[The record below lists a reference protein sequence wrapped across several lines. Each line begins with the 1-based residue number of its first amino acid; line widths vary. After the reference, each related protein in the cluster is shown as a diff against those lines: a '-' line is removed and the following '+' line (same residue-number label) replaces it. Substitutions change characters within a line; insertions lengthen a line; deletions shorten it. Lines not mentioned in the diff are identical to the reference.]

1 MSDAMREAFGKKL
14 AELGKIN
21 RRLVVLDADV
31 SSSTK
36 SGHFAKAFSER
47 FYNCG
52 VAEGNMAGVAAGL
65 AAAGYHPVI
74 NAFAIFL
81 ALKSTDQ
88 IRNDI
93 CYNKLPVVIAGGYAG
108 LSDSFDGASHQSV
121 SDIAIF
127 RSMPNMEVIVPADNR
142 QAELALEYALTRDG
156 PVYIRLN
163 RNEVPDLPE
172 SFAEPAVFAK
182 REPLLLR
189 KGYGVTVAASG
200 ITASIALKA
209 AELLAKAGVDAEV
222 LSVPF
227 VKPAPGKGLET
238 SVRKTGRLVT
248 VEEHTTHA
256 GFGSACLEDLARR
269 GPGAGLRFDWLPIGI
284 EDRFGETGPYRE
296 VLAAFGLE
304 AKAIADRVKK
314 FLKQTI

>member
-1 MSDAMREAFGKKL
+1 MRETFGKKL
-14 AELGKIN
+14 AELGKTN
-21 RRLVVLDADV
+21 GDLVVLDADV

-36 SGHFAKAFSER
+36 SGYFAKAFPER

-52 VAEGNMAGVAAGL
+52 VAEGNLAGVAAGL
-65 AAAGYHPVI
+65 AAAGCRPVI

-81 ALKSTDQ
+81 ALKSADQ

-127 RSMPNMEVIVPADNR
+127 RSMPNLEVIVPADNQ
-142 QAELALEYALTRDG
+142 QAALALEYALSRNG

-163 RNEVPDLPE
+163 RNETPSLPE
-172 SFAEPAVFAK
+172 TFPPAVFAK

-189 KGYGVTVAASG
+189 KGYGVTIAAGG
-200 ITASIALKA
+200 ITASIALEA
-209 AELLAKAGVDAEV
+209 AEILAKAGVDAEV

-227 VKPAPGKGLET
+227 VKPSPGKGLED
-238 SVRKTGRLVT
+238 SVRKTGKLVT
-248 VEEHTTHA
+248 VEEHNVIG
-256 GFGSACLEDLARR
+256 GFGGACLEYLSRK
-269 GPGAGLRFDWLPIGI
+269 GPAGGLRFDWLPIGI
-284 EDRFGETGPYRE
+284 EDRFGESGPYKE
-296 VLAAFGLE
+296 VLEFFGLSP
-304 AKAIADRVKK
+304 KAIAARVKK
-314 FLKQTI
+314 FVKR